1 MIRIERDGEVFEI
14 RDKIPLLPLRDV
26 VIYPYMTIPLLVG
39 RVASVNAIE
48 AAVQRDR
55 VVFVLAQKRPEV
67 ADPASKDLYRVG
79 TVVRVLQLF
88 RLPDGTMRVL
98 VEGICR
104 GRGKKFFTE
113 KDWMSASVGI
123 VKDDLMVRVGP
134 HGYEEALKQ
143 PHARPMDFT
152 GKPMAG
158 YVFVASD
165 GTAEDE
171 DLEHWVQRGASFAA
185 TLTGKTKRPRGK

>member
-1 MIRIERDGEVFEI
+1 MIRVERDGEVFEI
-14 RDKIPLLPLRDV
+14 RERIPLLPLRDI

-48 AAVQRDR
+48 QAVQKDR
-55 VVFVLAQKRPEV
+55 MVFVLAQKKPEV

-104 GRGKKFFTE
+104 GKVKKFYPSS
-113 KDWMSASVGI
+113 DAMAASVTVI
-123 VKDDLMVRVGP
+123 KDADPQGP
-134 HGYEEALKQ
+134 EIEAL
-143 PHARPMDFT
+143 
-152 GKPMAG
+152 
-158 YVFVASD
+158 
-165 GTAEDE
+165 
-171 DLEHWVQRGASFAA
+171 QRNVLASFNDYVHLNRRVPDEVMATANNITNSTLLSYTVAA
-185 TLTGKTKRPRGK
+185 HLITEDRKRTPGW